1 MGLSGCDD
9 AITDATSESG
19 LCPSGSR
26 DLPRPLLTQQAL
38 FATISLLLNGSAYP
52 EWLRG
57 QALGSHSN
65 LVQSPRC

>member
-1 MGLSGCDD
+1 MPNRVVRLHFWRRR
-9 AITDATSESG
+9 TS
-19 LCPSGSR
+19 LVC
-26 DLPRPLLTQQAL
+26 LPLLTQQAL
-38 FATISLLLNGSAYP
+38 FATISLLPNGGAYP